1 LSKLIYRFNNQKT
14 QSGFNSKIILG
25 GKGANLAQM
34 AKLGL
39 PVPPGFTITTKV
51 CEDFYKNNKKIPK
64 KLFQQVKKEIKI
76 IEKISKKII
85 ESLLSKNL
93 IIWESSHDK
102 LESIISGIIV
112 DDLMVEDH
120 LNEEVKELLDS
131 RTDEYERSMMDY
143 GRVFQLVK
151 SKLARERGLIF

>member
-1 LSKLIYRFNNQKT
+1 MRL
-14 QSGFNSKIILG
+14 
-25 GKGANLAQM
+25 
-34 AKLGL
+34 
-39 PVPPGFTITTKV
+39 
-51 CEDFYKNNKKIPK
+51 
-64 KLFQQVKKEIKI
+64 KKEF

-93 IIWESSHDK
+93 IVWESSHDK
-102 LESIISGIIV
+102 LESVISEIII

-143 GRVFQLVK
+143 GRVFQIVK

>member
-1 LSKLIYRFNNQKT
+1 MRL
-14 QSGFNSKIILG
+14 
-25 GKGANLAQM
+25 
-34 AKLGL
+34 
-39 PVPPGFTITTKV
+39 
-51 CEDFYKNNKKIPK
+51 
-64 KLFQQVKKEIKI
+64 KKEF

-93 IIWESSHDK
+93 IVWESSHDK
-102 LESIISGIIV
+102 LEAVISEIII

>member
-1 LSKLIYRFNNQKT
+1 MRL
-14 QSGFNSKIILG
+14 
-25 GKGANLAQM
+25 
-34 AKLGL
+34 
-39 PVPPGFTITTKV
+39 
-51 CEDFYKNNKKIPK
+51 
-64 KLFQQVKKEIKI
+64 KKEF

-93 IIWESSHDK
+93 IIWESSQDK
-102 LESIISGIIV
+102 LESIINGIIV

-131 RTDEYERSMMDY
+131 RTDEYERSMIDY

>member
-1 LSKLIYRFNNQKT
+1 MRL
-14 QSGFNSKIILG
+14 
-25 GKGANLAQM
+25 
-34 AKLGL
+34 
-39 PVPPGFTITTKV
+39 
-51 CEDFYKNNKKIPK
+51 
-64 KLFQQVKKEIKI
+64 KKEF

-85 ESLLSKNL
+85 KSLLDKDL
-93 IIWESSHDK
+93 IIWESSRDK
-102 LESIISGIIV
+102 LESIISEMIV
-112 DDLMVEDH
+112 DDLMVEVH

>member
-1 LSKLIYRFNNQKT
+1 MRL
-14 QSGFNSKIILG
+14 
-25 GKGANLAQM
+25 
-34 AKLGL
+34 
-39 PVPPGFTITTKV
+39 
-51 CEDFYKNNKKIPK
+51 
-64 KLFQQVKKEIKI
+64 KKEF
-76 IEKISKKII
+76 IEKISRKII

-102 LESIISGIIV
+102 LESIISAIIIE
-112 DDLMVEDH
+112 DLMVEDH

-151 SKLARERGLIF
+151 SRLARERGLIF

>member
-1 LSKLIYRFNNQKT
+1 MRL
-14 QSGFNSKIILG
+14 
-25 GKGANLAQM
+25 
-34 AKLGL
+34 
-39 PVPPGFTITTKV
+39 
-51 CEDFYKNNKKIPK
+51 
-64 KLFQQVKKEIKI
+64 KKEF
-76 IEKISKKII
+76 IEKISRKII

-102 LESIISGIIV
+102 LESIISEIII

-120 LNEEVKELLDS
+120 LNKEVKELLNS

>member
-1 LSKLIYRFNNQKT
+1 MRL
-14 QSGFNSKIILG
+14 
-25 GKGANLAQM
+25 
-34 AKLGL
+34 
-39 PVPPGFTITTKV
+39 
-51 CEDFYKNNKKIPK
+51 
-64 KLFQQVKKEIKI
+64 KKEF

-102 LESIISGIIV
+102 LESIINEIII

>member
-1 LSKLIYRFNNQKT
+1 MRL
-14 QSGFNSKIILG
+14 
-25 GKGANLAQM
+25 
-34 AKLGL
+34 
-39 PVPPGFTITTKV
+39 
-51 CEDFYKNNKKIPK
+51 
-64 KLFQQVKKEIKI
+64 KKEF

-85 ESLLSKNL
+85 KSLLSKDL

-102 LESIISGIIV
+102 LESIISDIII
-112 DDLMVEDH
+112 DDLMVEDY

>member
-1 LSKLIYRFNNQKT
+1 MRL
-14 QSGFNSKIILG
+14 
-25 GKGANLAQM
+25 
-34 AKLGL
+34 
-39 PVPPGFTITTKV
+39 
-51 CEDFYKNNKKIPK
+51 
-64 KLFQQVKKEIKI
+64 KKEF

-93 IIWESSHDK
+93 IIWESSLDK
-102 LESIISGIIV
+102 LESIIGQIIV

>member
-1 LSKLIYRFNNQKT
+1 MRL
-14 QSGFNSKIILG
+14 
-25 GKGANLAQM
+25 
-34 AKLGL
+34 
-39 PVPPGFTITTKV
+39 
-51 CEDFYKNNKKIPK
+51 
-64 KLFQQVKKEIKI
+64 KKEF

-85 ESLLSKNL
+85 KSLLSKNL
-93 IIWESSHDK
+93 IIWEGDHDK
-102 LESIISGIIV
+102 LESIIRGIIV

>member
-1 LSKLIYRFNNQKT
+1 MRL
-14 QSGFNSKIILG
+14 
-25 GKGANLAQM
+25 
-34 AKLGL
+34 
-39 PVPPGFTITTKV
+39 
-51 CEDFYKNNKKIPK
+51 
-64 KLFQQVKKEIKI
+64 KKEF

-93 IIWESSHDK
+93 IIWESSHNK
-102 LESIISGIIV
+102 LESIINEIII

-120 LNEEVKELLDS
+120 LNEEVKDLLDS

>member
-1 LSKLIYRFNNQKT
+1 MRL
-14 QSGFNSKIILG
+14 
-25 GKGANLAQM
+25 
-34 AKLGL
+34 
-39 PVPPGFTITTKV
+39 
-51 CEDFYKNNKKIPK
+51 
-64 KLFQQVKKEIKI
+64 KKEF

-93 IIWESSHDK
+93 IIWESSLDK
-102 LESIISGIIV
+102 LESIIGQIIV

-131 RTDEYERSMMDY
+131 RTDEYDRSMMDY
-143 GRVFQLVK
+143 GRVFQMIK

>member
-1 LSKLIYRFNNQKT
+1 MRLKK
-14 QSGFNSKIILG
+14 
-25 GKGANLAQM
+25 
-34 AKLGL
+34 
-39 PVPPGFTITTKV
+39 
-51 CEDFYKNNKKIPK
+51 DF
-64 KLFQQVKKEIKI
+64 

-85 ESLLSKNL
+85 KSLLSKNL
-93 IIWESSHDK
+93 IVWESSHEK
-102 LESIISGIIV
+102 LETVISEIII

-120 LNEEVKELLDS
+120 LNEEVKELLDA

>member
-1 LSKLIYRFNNQKT
+1 MRL
-14 QSGFNSKIILG
+14 
-25 GKGANLAQM
+25 
-34 AKLGL
+34 
-39 PVPPGFTITTKV
+39 
-51 CEDFYKNNKKIPK
+51 
-64 KLFQQVKKEIKI
+64 KKEF
-76 IEKISKKII
+76 IEKMSKKII

-102 LESIISGIIV
+102 LESIISEIII

>member
-1 LSKLIYRFNNQKT
+1 MRL
-14 QSGFNSKIILG
+14 
-25 GKGANLAQM
+25 
-34 AKLGL
+34 
-39 PVPPGFTITTKV
+39 
-51 CEDFYKNNKKIPK
+51 
-64 KLFQQVKKEIKI
+64 KKEF

-85 ESLLSKNL
+85 QSLLKKNL

-102 LESIISGIIV
+102 LESIISEIII